1 MKVVLNTDM
10 SNLGRKGDVVEV
22 APGYACNYLL
32 PTNRAIT
39 ASKGSLKHAQTLQ
52 RSRAQQEEREKE
64 AWKALASRIAAAPL
78 ETSAKAGVEG
88 HLFGSVTTSDIGHLL
103 SAALDEEVDRRKIT
117 VAEPIKSVGVHTYRV
132 HLHADVVAEGTIEVK
147 AEAEAEGAKPQT
159 TQPE

>member
-22 APGYACNYLL
+22 APGYARNYLL

-39 ASKGSLKHAQTLQ
+39 ASKGALKQAQTLQ

-64 AWKALASRIAAAPL
+64 AWKALAARVAAAQL
-78 ETSAKAGVEG
+78 QTSAKAGAEG

-103 SAALDEEVDRRKIT
+103 SAALGEEIDRRKIT
-117 VAEPIKSVGVHTYRV
+117 VAEPIKSVGVHAYKV
-132 HLHADVVAEGTIEVK
+132 HLHAEVVAEGTIEVR
-147 AEAEAEGAKPQT
+147 AEAEPEGTKPPAS
-159 TQPE
+159 QPE